1 MAVMNRARRNAT
13 RIRAELRK
21 AYERARVGERSR
33 GEDEA
38 RIAQVLAVDN
48 RHRRVDAHVE
58 NATPLARPLLRV
70 VAERAPSLLEP
81 DYLPVLELV
90 ATLPHARLVDAWAP
104 RAKGRKARLMS
115 LLEHLFAT
123 VPVPSV
129 LWRGFFDAARNVLA
143 PLVVWVAS
151 GGSLYEYAKSRLAIP
166 LTRKTCHLA
175 LAARSEDSLLHAIRR
190 AQVLALGGDAALAN
204 AWADSV
210 HASAIRTRAF
220 EAFFVVVLEWL
231 AQREHR
237 AEDVPILID
246 YAASRFAENPAF
258 SMKGRTVEAFL
269 RDARAWHVDLAK
281 LREVEQSMFR
291 PSGLQPMELAREKP
305 TRVVWRV
312 EEIMTAQDLFE
323 EGRRMGHCVYSYV
336 QAVQSGATS
345 IWILTM
351 EDGTGPTGRWAMLTI
366 EVRNAT
372 RAVVQARGR
381 FNRMPT
387 DEELKVLARWAA
399 SNGLTLAL
407 R

>member
-1 MAVMNRARRNAT
+1 MNRACRNAT

-21 AYERARVGERSR
+21 AYERARVAERSR
-33 GEDEA
+33 EEDEA
-38 RIAQVLAVDN
+38 RVAQVLAVDN
-48 RHRRVDAHVE
+48 HRRRIDAHVAT
-58 NATPLARPLLRV
+58 ATPLARPLLRV
-70 VAERAPSLLEP
+70 VAQRAPSLLEP

-90 ATLPHARLVDAWAP
+90 ASLPHARVVDTWEP
-104 RAKGRKARLMS
+104 RAKGRKARLIS

-129 LWRGFFDAARNVLA
+129 LWRGFFDAERHALA

-151 GGSLYEYAKSRLAIP
+151 GGSLHQYVKSRFAIP
-166 LTRKTCHLA
+166 LTRKMCHVA
-175 LAARSEDSLLHAIRR
+175 LAARGEDSLLHAMRR

-210 HASAIRTRAF
+210 HASAIRAREI

-237 AEDVPILID
+237 TADVPILID
-246 YAASRFAENPAF
+246 YAASRFAEDPAF

-281 LREVEQSMFR
+281 LHAVEQSMFR
-291 PSGLQPMELAREKP
+291 PSGFQPMELVREKP

-312 EEIMTAQDLFE
+312 EEILTAQDLFE
-323 EGRRMGHCVYSYV
+323 EGRRMGHCVYSYAH
-336 QAVQSGATS
+336 AVESGSTS

-351 EDGTGPTGRWAMLTI
+351 EDGTGPTGRWAMLTV
-366 EVRNAT
+366 EVRNAM

-381 FNRMPT
+381 FNRMPD
-387 DEELKVLARWAA
+387 DEELKVLARWVA
-399 SNGLTLAL
+399 SNGLTLAV